1 MKVKFKVIGELKRRI
16 GQAAGTVDIKGEPS
30 VEQLLQSLNIEDQ
43 ELIVMLNGIKAAQD
57 KRLSEGDEVVLIP
70 VAIGG

>member
-1 MKVKFKVIGELKRRI
+1 MKVKYKVIGELKRKT
-16 GQAAGTVDIKGEPS
+16 GQASGIVEIEGEPN
-30 VEQLLQSLNIEDQ
+30 VEQLLQALNIEDN

-70 VAIGG
+70 LAIGG